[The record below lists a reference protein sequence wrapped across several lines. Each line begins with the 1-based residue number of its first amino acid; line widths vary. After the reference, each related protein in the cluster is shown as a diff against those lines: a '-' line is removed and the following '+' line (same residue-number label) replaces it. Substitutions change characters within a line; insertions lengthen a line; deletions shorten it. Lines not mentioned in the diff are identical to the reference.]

1 MNPFSFVLYDIK
13 RLFGHGKTA
22 FIAMFSPIPV
32 VLMFGLFMA
41 PLLIDKGDAFYSVAI
56 LSEDDNNRVSQLMN
70 IIIDY
75 EVKTG
80 NIAIYPVKERET
92 GEKLVDDGK
101 VAIFIYIPPNTYLD
115 SMSGKKAVMEF
126 YYSPT
131 HAFDALVLYTGL
143 KSSVSVFGQG
153 IGVVDSGIQI
163 AQKLGLSED
172 EILNIWNEGISD
184 LLNLFIH
191 RGRVIGKNGIFNFGA
206 DYHFRLVIAVLF
218 ATCSYLSSFPV
229 IYLTSLDLSETFSK
243 RSIPTKKLFGYY
255 VARIISGAILI
266 ISSFL
271 IMFPIARAL
280 RSIKINFALSVIPGI
295 ILTSFAFSALAVLL
309 GSLFKRG
316 QSALWAGLYFGT
328 ASIAAVSFLSDKADL
343 PKVLSFL
350 MRISPFRASVSIFSN
365 AMFNFV
371 AERYTFDLFI
381 LFCAF
386 AIFSVAGFI
395 IYRKRSAL

>member
-191 RGRVIGKNGIFNFGA
+191 RGRVIGKNGIFNCGSFCN
-206 DYHFRLVIAVLF
+206 LF
-218 ATCSYLSSFPV
+218 IFVFISGYLSYKS
-229 IYLTSLDLSETFSK
+229 
-243 RSIPTKKLFGYY
+243 
-255 VARIISGAILI
+255 
-266 ISSFL
+266 
-271 IMFPIARAL
+271 
-280 RSIKINFALSVIPGI
+280 
-295 ILTSFAFSALAVLL
+295 
-309 GSLFKRG
+309 
-316 QSALWAGLYFGT
+316 
-328 ASIAAVSFLSDKADL
+328 
-343 PKVLSFL
+343 
-350 MRISPFRASVSIFSN
+350 
-365 AMFNFV
+365 
-371 AERYTFDLFI
+371 
-381 LFCAF
+381 
-386 AIFSVAGFI
+386 
-395 IYRKRSAL
+395 